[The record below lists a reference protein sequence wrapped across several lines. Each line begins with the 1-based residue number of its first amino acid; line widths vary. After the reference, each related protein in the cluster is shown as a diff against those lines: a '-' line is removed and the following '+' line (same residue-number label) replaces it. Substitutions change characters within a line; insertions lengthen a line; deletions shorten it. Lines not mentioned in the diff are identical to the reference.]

1 MMTRQTLIREFEAR
15 VAEEHGL
22 VFASFEE
29 LHRWSVDKPADFWE
43 ALWRFDGIQSRSP
56 YSEVLTED
64 RMPGARWFVGAE
76 VNYARQV
83 FRHADAADADG
94 QPAIIAEDEGGAVV
108 SLEWHELRRR
118 SFSLACELRRLG
130 LGPSDRVAAYLP
142 NRVEAVIAFLACAS
156 IGVIWTVCAPDMGT
170 PAIVD
175 RFSQVEPKLL
185 IATDGAFY
193 AGKGRDLADTVR
205 SIAAALPTLEQVVL
219 VRSGHSRGHIG
230 HTLDFADLTSRDDEE
245 VRLFE
250 PSWLPFDH
258 PLWILYS
265 SGTTGKPKAIVHGHG
280 GIILNAAAM
289 RLHMDLRPSYGAVG
303 RHERF
308 HWFSSTGWMVWNAQI
323 GGLLSGTTICIYDGS
338 PSGPKE
344 RVDWSTL
351 WRFAARHEVSFFGSG
366 AQFFTT
372 CLRSGI
378 DFSAVGDLS
387 LLRTI
392 GSTASPLPAEVQ
404 LELSERLA
412 VSACVE
418 PFWLNSSGGTDICGV
433 FCSGNR
439 DLASAPGRM
448 QCRQLGA
455 AVEAWSPEGKP
466 LIGEVGELV
475 CVRPMPS
482 MPLHFWGD
490 RDGSRYHDSYFGMF
504 PDVWRH
510 GDWIRI
516 NADGSCEIFGRSDAT
531 INRGGHRMGTS
542 EIYDAIE
549 RVDGV
554 GDSLVIDVRKGPGES
569 ELLAFIVSTS
579 PVSQPELTMRI
590 AQAIRTSLSP
600 RFIPDHVY
608 TVPAIP
614 RTLSMKKQE
623 LPIKRLFEGRSLTE
637 VVDPAAMANPEC
649 LGDYVDL
656 ADAFRAVRKEAGDP
670 GRARRPRRV

>member
-1 MMTRQTLIREFEAR
+1 MMAGQTLIREFEAC
-15 VAEEHGL
+15 VAKDHGL
-22 VFASFEE
+22 AFASFED
-29 LHRWSVDKPADFWE
+29 LHRWSVDRPADFWE
-43 ALWRFDGIQSRSP
+43 ALWCFDGILSRTP
-56 YSEVLTED
+56 YSEVLTQD
-64 RMPGARWFVGAE
+64 RMPNARWFVGAE

-83 FRHADAADADG
+83 FRHADAAEAEE
-94 QPAIIAEDEGGAVV
+94 QPAIIAEDEGGAVI
-108 SLEWHELRRR
+108 SLGWHELRRR
-118 SFSLACELRRLG
+118 SFSLACEFRRLG
-130 LGPSDRVAAYLP
+130 LVPGDRVAAYLP
-142 NRVEAVIAFLACAS
+142 NRIEAVIAFLACAS
-156 IGVIWTVCAPDMGT
+156 IGAIWTVCAPDMGMR
-170 PAIVD
+170 AIID
-175 RFSQVEPKLL
+175 RFSQIEPKLL
-185 IATDGAFY
+185 IATDGVFY

-205 SIAAALPTLEQVVL
+205 SIGASLLTLEQVVL

-230 HTLDFADLTSRDDEE
+230 HTLDFADLINRDDDEI
-245 VRLFE
+245 RLFE

-280 GIILNAAAM
+280 GIVLNAAAM
-289 RLHMDLRPSYGAVG
+289 RLHMDLRPSYGAG
-303 RHERF
+303 ARPERF
-308 HWFSSTGWMVWNAQI
+308 HWFSSTGWMVWNAQV
-323 GGLLSGTTICIYDGS
+323 GGLLSGTTICLYDGS

-351 WRFAARHEVSFFGSG
+351 WRFVARHGISFFGSG
-366 AQFFTT
+366 AQFFTM

-378 DFSAVGDLS
+378 DFSVVGDLS
-387 LLRTI
+387 SLRTI

-412 VSACVE
+412 LSAQVE

-439 DLASAPGRM
+439 DLPPAPGRM

-455 AVEAWSPEGKP
+455 AVEAWSPDGKP
-466 LIGEVGELV
+466 LVGDVGELV

-482 MPLHFWGD
+482 MPLYFWGD
-490 RDGSRYHDSYFGMF
+490 LDGSRYRDSYFGMF
-504 PDVWRH
+504 PGVWRH

-516 NADGSCEIFGRSDAT
+516 DADGSCEISGRSDAT

-549 RVDGV
+549 SVDGV
-554 GDSLVIDVRKGPGES
+554 GDSLVIDVRAGAGES
-569 ELLAFIVSTS
+569 ELLAFIV
-579 PVSQPELTMRI
+579 PAAPAPQPELTTRI

-608 TVPAIP
+608 IVPAIP

-623 LPIKRLFEGRSLTE
+623 LPIKHLFEGRLLSE
-637 VVDPAAMANPEC
+637 VIDLAAMANPEC
-649 LGDYVDL
+649 LGDYVEL
-656 ADAFRAVRKEAGDP
+656 ADAFRAMRKEAGEPD
-670 GRARRPRRV
+670 RAA